1 MSDRGGTAVSHEEG
15 QPDERIVI
23 DVHDAVPLTPWSLT
37 TLRRLARQPGSPW
50 VKIGGK
56 WVTTPEDLQAW
67 VRSGAAAGHDSRQP
81 GGDPMLKPRRGEP
94 RPGSFAAMVKQHEEA
109 A

>member
-1 MSDRGGTAVSHEEG
+1 MSHDGESV
-15 QPDERIVI
+15 DEPIVI

-50 VKIGGK
+50 VKLGGK
-56 WVTTPEDLQAW
+56 WVTTPEALQAW
-67 VRSGAAAGHDSRQP
+67 VRSTAGHDSRQA
-81 GGDPMLKPRRGEP
+81 GGDPMPKPRRGEP